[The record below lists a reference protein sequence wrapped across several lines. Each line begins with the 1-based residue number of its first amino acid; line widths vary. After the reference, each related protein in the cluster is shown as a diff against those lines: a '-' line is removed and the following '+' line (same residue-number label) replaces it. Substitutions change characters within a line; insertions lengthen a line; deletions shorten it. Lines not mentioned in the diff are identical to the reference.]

1 MKKMFLLLPVGLLA
15 ATGLVWVGTNSV
27 SQQSSAPSVRA
38 LSQNPEELF
47 SLSQN
52 SLRQIIRHGD
62 DTAMPI
68 LQKSLDAL
76 ETTLV
81 KYEEHGLSV
90 GKAEGLI
97 DQYIRDSSQI
107 AQASAPYLQKLKIYD
122 TFEREKEAEFI
133 RSLEQIGLNELM
145 SANTKL
151 NKKRLEYMKEPSLE
165 NEQKYLELVS
175 EMKKMITELYLD
187 STIEEPLFAYIENH
201 SHYFKT
207 VESFYT
213 EAGIERVHRLRVNS
227 YAIKTELQLLP
238 KL

>member
-15 ATGLVWVGTNSV
+15 ATGLVWVSTYST
-27 SQQSSAPSVRA
+27 SQEPSTPSVRA

-47 SLSQN
+47 TLSQN

-62 DTAMPI
+62 DKAMPT

-81 KYEEHGLSV
+81 KYEEQGLSV
-90 GKAEGLI
+90 NKAEGLI
-97 DQYIRDSSQI
+97 DQYIQDSSKI
-107 AQASAPYLQKLKIYD
+107 AQASAPYLQKLKTYD

-133 RSLEQIGLNELM
+133 RSLEQIGLTELM
-145 SANTKL
+145 AANTKL
-151 NKKRLEYMKEPSLE
+151 NKKRLEYMKEPSPE
-165 NEQKYLELVS
+165 VKQTYLELVS
-175 EMKKMITELYLD
+175 GMKKMITELYLD

-213 EAGIERVHRLRVNS
+213 VAGIERIHRLRENS
-227 YAIKTELQLLP
+227 YTIKTELQMLP
-238 KL
+238 SL